1 MVDLLSTNETYFF
14 REPGHFDFLRN
25 NILPDHPVGGP
36 MRVWSAASS
45 SGEEAYSIA
54 MLLGD
59 VLGKSSWEIFGSDI
73 STRVLEKARR
83 ALYPLARHEGIPEGY
98 LKRFCLRGKG
108 PHEGSFLINTELRD
122 RVRFAQINLNKS
134 LPELGEFNVIFLR
147 NVLIYFDFETKQKI
161 INRLGSVLSP
171 GGYLFIGHTENL
183 QRSGELFEDSRT
195 SHLSQ
200 ELKRCTM
207 RKRRFSYTPASST
220 LEVGRHTFTPCSAR
234 VFR

>member
-1 MVDLLSTNETYFF
+1 MINSNPTAFSRLEIGAEEFHRIRDFLYAETGINLDSSKTAMVCARLTKRLRHHRINSFGEYLSFTQQAANDKERVVMVDLLSTNETYFF

-108 PHEGSFLINTELRD
+108 P
-122 RVRFAQINLNKS
+122 
-134 LPELGEFNVIFLR
+134 P
-147 NVLIYFDFETKQKI
+147 
-161 INRLGSVLSP
+161 
-171 GGYLFIGHTENL
+171 
-183 QRSGELFEDSRT
+183 
-195 SHLSQ
+195 
-200 ELKRCTM
+200 
-207 RKRRFSYTPASST
+207 
-220 LEVGRHTFTPCSAR
+220 
-234 VFR
+234 